1 MRYFAY
7 PALLTIAL
15 ILSAAVQRVQNVV
28 DLGPLQPHVFLA
40 AVVTGLIILS
50 GMALALRK
58 RQGFDLILASE
69 SIVAYGIFSL
79 VTGLAI
85 TVFLSQQSNLRFSE
99 LSAETLV
106 DLLWPFLE
114 GMVTAAL
121 CPFLALVV
129 RGFENT
135 ESPSTSDP
143 VGGGN
148 ATAEFAR
155 LSKRLVVVCEKFEG
169 LETVL
174 TGLSQSIKDESER
187 ISKANEELAATI
199 ETGASGLKDPLDSF
213 GTRLQSASSKAKT
226 DIESFGTTI
235 KDQAEELKTKV
246 EPLKAQLAALATA
259 VNDSQKPMSD
269 LGPSATDARVLLDGL
284 SSLIKSVEKFIKPD
298 QTA

>member
-1 MRYFAY
+1 MRLFAY

-15 ILSAAVQRVQNVV
+15 ILAAAVQRVQNIV
-28 DLGPLQPHVFLA
+28 DLGPLQPHVFLT
-40 AVVTGLIILS
+40 AVLTGLVILS
-50 GMALALRK
+50 GTALALRK
-58 RQGFDLILASE
+58 RRGFDLILASE

-85 TVFLSQQSNLRFSE
+85 TVFLSQQSSLKFSE

-135 ESPSTSDP
+135 EGSPASD
-143 VGGGN
+143 VGSSES
-148 ATAEFAR
+148 AAAEFAR
-155 LSKRLVVVCEKFEG
+155 LSKRLVAVCEKFEG
-169 LETVL
+169 LETAL
-174 TGLSQSIKDESER
+174 NGLSQSIKDESKR
-187 ISKANEELAATI
+187 ISKANEELATTI
-199 ETGASGLKDPLDSF
+199 ETGADGLKDPLDNF
-213 GTRLQSASSKAKT
+213 GTRLQSASTKAKT
-226 DIESFGTTI
+226 DIETFGTSI

-259 VNDSQKPMSD
+259 VNNTQKPMSD